1 MTNNYKLATTLT
13 FITIM
18 ILSIASYSTRTVVL
32 DLSFYLGCLLYG
44 NKKVKEPLKYSTYQK
59 TWMLVG

>member
-32 DLSFYLGCLLYG
+32 DLL
-44 NKKVKEPLKYSTYQK
+44 
-59 TWMLVG
+59 